1 MPSGKQQTV
10 AVGIDG
16 SEESRNA
23 LRWAADYVGRVGGLV
38 HAITVWHQPVQF
50 GYRLPSSEQEL
61 EQAAK
66 KLLDDITGSV
76 QQDFAEVDLR
86 PRLIRGH
93 VVDELV
99 GLSPQADLMVLGN
112 KGHGAFTGMMVGSV
126 ALKLVH
132 HARCPVLVVR

>member
-1 MPSGKQQTV
+1 MPKTV
-10 AVGIDG
+10 VVGIDG
-16 SEESRNA
+16 SDESARA
-23 LRWAADYVGRVGGLV
+23 LRWAADYVREVGGLV

-50 GYRLPSSEQEL
+50 GYRLHVSDGDL
-61 EQAAK
+61 EQQARSSLTKVVEPVKAEYP
-66 KLLDDITGSV
+66 DVDI
-76 QQDFAEVDLR
+76 R

-99 GLSPQADLMVLGN
+99 GLSMQADLMVAGN

-132 HARCPVLVVR
+132 HARCPVTIVR

>member
-1 MPSGKQQTV
+1 MAQTV
-10 AVGIDG
+10 VAGIDG
-16 SEESRNA
+16 SEESKRA
-23 LRWAADYVGRVGGLV
+23 LHWAAEYVTKVGGLV

-50 GYRLPSSEQEL
+50 GYRLPTPDTEL
-61 EQAAK
+61 EQRAR
-66 KLLDDITGSV
+66 KLLDETTESVKAEFPKVDI
-76 QQDFAEVDLR
+76 R

-93 VVDELV
+93 VIDELV
-99 GLSPQADLMVLGN
+99 GLSPQADMMVVGN